1 MRRTALLA
9 LAATLVASGAL
20 AAAATAKQ
28 EMKDVVDPASTTLFA
43 VGGDVDPANGPDAA
57 KVPAARWA
65 EGLKAAQSLKAIGA
79 HLQGPQKKPGKEWT
93 SSAADFAKYAAAA
106 EKAAQ
111 TKDGAGFSTA
121 ANALADTCTVCHA
134 KWKPK
139 I

>member
-9 LAATLVASGAL
+9 LTAALVSTAAL
-20 AAAATAKQ
+20 AADIGVKQ
-28 EMKDVVDPASTTLFA
+28 EMKEVVDAASNILFA

-65 EGLKAAQSLKAIGA
+65 EGLRAAQTLMAVGA
-79 HLQGPQKKPGKEWT
+79 HLQGPQSQPGREWT
-93 SSAADFAKYAAAA
+93 SSAADFAKYVAAA

-111 TKDGAGFSTA
+111 TRDGAGFSTA
-121 ANALADTCTVCHA
+121 ANALADTCTACHT

-139 I
+139 T